1 MVLWYDAVWY
11 GMVTI
16 CMTQHGNGMVEWRPG
31 GKEGPSLESALDGG
45 LGGSHW

>member
-1 MVLWYDAVWY
+1 MVLWYGAVWY
-11 GMVTI
+11 GMTL
-16 CMTQHGNGMVEWRPG
+16 HGNGMVEWRPG